1 MRALFKKIAVVTVAF
16 SMAVS
21 GLMITRNDSIGVQA
35 QDGWNLVWS
44 DEFNGDRLD
53 EENNWNIEVNGNG
66 GGNNEHQYYRRE
78 NVSVSDGT
86 LKLTAKK
93 ESYGGKQYTSGRITT
108 QNKQYFKYGRIESK
122 LRMPSFTGA
131 WPAFWMLGQSISKVG
146 WPKCGEIDI
155 MEAINTEDKT
165 YSTVHWDYQNNHAE
179 AGNAGPSGLNRTD
192 WHVYAVEWDE
202 NVFKFYVDDTLIR
215 TQGISN
221 EAEMQEFRQEHFIL
235 FNFAIGGNWPGHTI
249 DDSVFA
255 NGKTQTLEVDYVRV
269 YQKAEEPTTPYDG
282 PTVTVEHD
290 AVAESNVLWESW
302 FAGTGWQQS
311 KGTVT
316 SNGSTADKGALVDI
330 TDVGV
335 DVGNDSQWGAQAKL
349 LNLNFHPG
357 NTYTYKCTLL
367 STEDKKIHVK
377 VADQNEVPLQ
387 EQQIELKA
395 NVPYNYVAAVDI
407 PSDFG
412 DNTVSLKFG
421 MGKFAGD
428 TIADHAAL
436 QIRIS
441 DVSFYTVATIP
452 DPSYVPQ
459 TTSKPIVET
468 TTNNQGIVDK
478 ESTTKNVDSTTPRG
492 VAVTTTAAK
501 AKLGKVKIRRALRN
515 KNNKKIKLTFKKV
528 KGADLYQIKYA
539 TNKKLKKAKKKNTYY
554 LKNTLRK
561 LKAKKKYFI
570 RVRAV
575 RFNDD
580 GTTSYGPWSRIKKV
594 KVRKTKKS

>member
-1 MRALFKKIAVVTVAF
+1 M
-16 SMAVS
+16 
-21 GLMITRNDSIGVQA
+21 
-35 QDGWNLVWS
+35 
-44 DEFNGDRLD
+44 
-53 EENNWNIEVNGNG
+53 
-66 GGNNEHQYYRRE
+66 
-78 NVSVSDGT
+78 
-86 LKLTAKK
+86 
-93 ESYGGKQYTSGRITT
+93 
-108 QNKQYFKYGRIESK
+108 
-122 LRMPSFTGA
+122 
-131 WPAFWMLGQSISKVG
+131 
-146 WPKCGEIDI
+146 
-155 MEAINTEDKT
+155 
-165 YSTVHWDYQNNHAE
+165 
-179 AGNAGPSGLNRTD
+179 
-192 WHVYAVEWDE
+192 
-202 NVFKFYVDDTLIR
+202 
-215 TQGISN
+215 
-221 EAEMQEFRQEHFIL
+221 
-235 FNFAIGGNWPGHTI
+235 
-249 DDSVFA
+249 
-255 NGKTQTLEVDYVRV
+255 
-269 YQKAEEPTTPYDG
+269 
-282 PTVTVEHD
+282 
-290 AVAESNVLWESW
+290 
-302 FAGTGWQQS
+302 
-311 KGTVT
+311 
-316 SNGSTADKGALVDI
+316 
-330 TDVGV
+330 
-335 DVGNDSQWGAQAKL
+335 
-349 LNLNFHPG
+349 
-357 NTYTYKCTLL
+357 
-367 STEDKKIHVK
+367 
-377 VADQNEVPLQ
+377 
-387 EQQIELKA
+387 
-395 NVPYNYVAAVDI
+395 PYNYVAAVDI